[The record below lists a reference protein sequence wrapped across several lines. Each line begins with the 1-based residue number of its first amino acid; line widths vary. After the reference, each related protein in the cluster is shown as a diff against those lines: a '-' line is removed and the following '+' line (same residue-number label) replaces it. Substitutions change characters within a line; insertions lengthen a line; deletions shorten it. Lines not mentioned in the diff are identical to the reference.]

1 MNDIF
6 TFLLL
11 MMSPFVLIIFALS
24 VMLRM
29 IAKLHKEDRER
40 KNAET
45 KTKRKKS

>member
-1 MNDIF
+1 MNEIF

-11 MMSPFVLIIFALS
+11 LMSPFVLIIFALS

-40 KNAET
+40 KELERKN
-45 KTKRKKS
+45 KR